1 MSKPVNEQ
9 SDFALSPSGLAKVE
23 DLIARYPTKAS
34 ALMPLIWVIMDEMGY
49 VSEGGVDFLTA
60 QLDLTRAR
68 VHEVLSFYTMFR
80 TEPQGEYTLQV
91 CHNISCHIMGA
102 RPIIAHLE
110 KRLGVRLGGTTPDGK
125 FALEGVECL
134 GACGLGPCL
143 QLGSHLYEHLTPEKT
158 DELLESL
165 RKGVVPRADTD
176 RELHAGGESS

>member
-1 MSKPVNEQ
+1 MNKPV
-9 SDFALSPSGLAKVE
+9 DDMAGFALSSAGATRVE
-23 DLIARYPTKAS
+23 ALIAQYPTKAS
-34 ALMPLIWVIMDEMGY
+34 ALMPCIWVIMDEMGY
-49 VSEGGVDFLTA
+49 VSEAGVDFLTEK
-60 QLDLTRAR
+60 LELTRAR

-80 TEPQGEYTLQV
+80 TEPQADYTLQV

-110 KRLGVRLGGTTPDGK
+110 KRLGIRLGETTPDGK
-125 FALEGVECL
+125 FAIEGVECL

-143 QLGSHLYEHLTPEKT
+143 QLGKHLYEHLTAEKT

-176 RELHAGGESS
+176 RELQAGGETS